1 MRKREKLESMLHDLK
16 RVESA
21 MCGKAHPKRNSFL
34 FCAFFFLASIC
45 LVRLEVF
52 AEIEGSSFTGFC
64 FMFMGFWAFYEG
76 WMAPSNNVDCVDLY
90 LSEYRTINKPRFD
103 ALKKNLSDQGGY
115 GDLSLV
121 KAWLK
126 EEREEIEI
134 AMKSILRG
142 KGGDWRLFD

>member
-16 RVESA
+16 RVEAA

-45 LVRLEVF
+45 LLRLEVF
-52 AEIEGSSFTGFC
+52 AEFEGASFLGC
-64 FMFMGFWAFYEG
+64 AFMCMSLWACYEG
-76 WMAPSNNVDCVDLY
+76 WVAPSNDVDCVDLY
-90 LSEYRTINKPRFD
+90 LSECRTINKPRFD

-134 AMKSILRG
+134 AMKSILQG
-142 KGGDWRLFD
+142 KVGDWRLFD